1 VGRTSVEAVSEAME
15 AVGEDLMALSKA
27 VVGEDPVVLGE
38 AAVAEADAKER
49 AVDLVGSRRGGRRGD
64 GSAGM
69 EVVEERARGWRGN
82 DSSHD

>member
-1 VGRTSVEAVSEAME
+1 VEAVSEAME
-15 AVGEDLMALSKA
+15 AVGEDLTALSKV
-27 VVGEDPVVLGE
+27 VVGEDPVV
-38 AAVAEADAKER
+38 AEADTKER

>member
-15 AVGEDLMALSKA
+15 AVGEDLTALSKA
-27 VVGEDPVVLGE
+27 VVGEDPV
-38 AAVAEADAKER
+38 VAEADAKER